1 MRLKVLGSGSSG
13 NCYML
18 ENENEAL
25 IIEAGLPFME
35 VKKELDFN
43 VIKIVGVLAS
53 HTHGDHAKYIGEY
66 GKSGIPVWKPYNT
79 DFYKSCDIK
88 KYGTFEVRTFP
99 NQNKDRRWLHNN
111 SDGSECPCYGF
122 HIKHPDMGSL
132 VYATDTE
139 YIRWRFNGVNHIMV
153 EANYDMQFVNREEP
167 NYEHRLRGH
176 MSLPTALDFISTNDN
191 PALRNVVLIHL
202 SDKSADSALFK
213 QKAEETIKYGTDVF
227 VAERGLEVYMNL
239 CPF

>member
-1 MRLKVLGSGSSG
+1 MKLKVLGSGSSG
-13 NCYML
+13 NCYIL

-35 VKKELDFN
+35 VKKELNFN

-79 DFYKSCDIK
+79 DFYKSCDMK

-139 YIRWRFNGVNHIMV
+139 YIKWRFKDVNHIMV

-213 QKAEETIKYGTDVF
+213 QKTEETVKYRSDVY
-227 VAERGLEVYMNL
+227 VAERGLEVDMNL
-239 CPF
+239 YPF

>member
-79 DFYKSCDIK
+79 DFYKSCDMK

>member
-79 DFYKSCDIK
+79 DFYKSCDMK

-139 YIRWRFNGVNHIMV
+139 YVRWRFNGVNHIMV